1 MNISTPYAKLVEA
14 IQIGDVEAGVAEAQ
28 HLISTG
34 VNLKD
39 IFVEAITPCLKD
51 IGDRFSRLEL
61 FLPDMM
67 RAAEVVKAIHAALA
81 DTLKDGATLEKA
93 GRIVIGTVYGDIHDI
108 GKNIVATMLEVNG
121 FEVFDIGVN
130 VEAFEFIE
138 RARAANADIIALS
151 SLMSTSLPY
160 VSDTVSMIRENPADA
175 ARFKVLIGG
184 GPVTAEY
191 AAQVGADAY
200 GEDAADAVRQALALM
215 QRK

>member
-1 MNISTPYAKLVEA
+1 MNVPIPYAKLAEA
-14 IQIGDVEAGVAEAQ
+14 IQVGDVEAGVAEAQ

-34 VNLKD
+34 VSLRD

-67 RAAEVVKAIHAALA
+67 RAAEVVKAIHATLA
-81 DTLKDGATLEKA
+81 DTLRDGAVLVNA

-121 FEVFDIGVN
+121 FEVLDIGVN

-175 ARFKVLIGG
+175 ARFKILIGG

-215 QRK
+215 QRN